1 MNPRTLLSLVLGL
14 LTLTSM
20 ACGPTSLYYHDVYF
34 PRDPIGEGRREWLVA
49 EIDKALGSKIN
60 HLEYETPEG
69 ALTVYPRPEGTDESS
84 LPRLPL
90 ATLEVLRT
98 AIDRGLRG
106 AESDQLIPT
115 RDGQRTP
122 VTVLWD
128 MEDRVRIQIGAP
140 LPAAQA
146 GRSAAE
152 IVTTYGVGG
161 VDGVD
166 RSWSAE
172 QLRSLE
178 LALALLS
185 ENERRLLRSVVFRR
199 RERAVC
205 GDADD
210 VAGCYRGYQEDRRQ
224 LIDISDGAFSAD
236 RDLFVGS
243 FQRPLPASTQLILHE
258 IGHALSDGARAELQR
273 ERYRAQATYRAAVT
287 RINALQPLLEQTPPG
302 PALAAVQREID
313 GLQQEMKRAEQSYET
328 HTARVQEAWVQ
339 SQVRGAY
346 ARTRGEEPGPT
357 RTGQESMEQS
367 FAESFSLFRA
377 DPEALRRIYPAVYD
391 WFARDEHVEAINLQL
406 GALAGLPA
414 AAP

>member
-1 MNPRTLLSLVLGL
+1 MKPRTSLSLVLGL
-14 LTLTSM
+14 LTLACM
-20 ACGPTSLYYHDVYF
+20 ACGPPSLYYHDVCF
-34 PRDPIGEGRREWLVA
+34 ARDPIGEGWREGLVS

-60 HLEYETPEG
+60 HLDYETPSG
-69 ALTVYPRPEGTDESS
+69 TLTIYPRPEGTDESM

-90 ATLEVLRT
+90 AALVALRT
-98 AIDRGLRG
+98 AIDSGLRG
-106 AESDQLIPT
+106 AESDQIVPT

-122 VTVLWD
+122 VSVLWD
-128 MEDRVRIQIGAP
+128 LEDHVRVQIGAP
-140 LPAAQA
+140 LATEQS
-146 GRSAAE
+146 GLSAAD

-161 VDGVD
+161 VEDAE

-185 ENERRLLRSVVFRR
+185 PNERRLLRAVVFRR

-224 LIDISDGAFSAD
+224 LIDITDGAFAAD
-236 RDLFVGS
+236 RDSFVGS
-243 FQRPLPASTQLILHE
+243 FQRPLPASTQIILHE

-273 ERYRAQATYRAAVT
+273 ERYRAQASYRAAAL
-287 RINALQPLLEQTPPG
+287 RINALQPLLERTPPG
-302 PALAAVQREID
+302 PALAALQREID
-313 GLQQEMKRAEQSYET
+313 DLQREQKRAEGSYET

-357 RTGQESMEQS
+357 RTGHESLEQS
-367 FAESFSLFRA
+367 FAESFSLFHA
-377 DPEALRRIYPAVYD
+377 DPEALLRIYPAVYN
-391 WFARDEHVEAINLQL
+391 WFARGEHVEAIHLQL
-406 GALAGLPA
+406 GALASPPE